1 MIRVDIAEHQ
11 GFDSGD
17 GVAFGSLRLQRAHE
31 LRQPWRA
38 YPGRHP
44 MQDLEYG
51 WDGYG
56 NLMKRTDFNRSLGE
70 TFQYDDL
77 NRLKDSTVTNPANNG
92 PTISNINYDS
102 VGNIQ
107 NRTLSGTVETY
118 SYDPNHPYAVNGVTD
133 TSGTIYS
140 ASYDA
145 DGDMTNR
152 NGYQIQW
159 TVDNLPESIASA
171 QGTSTFSYDPEGNR
185 YYQSATFNGA
195 TTDTTYIGGLFEVV
209 SNTTTTEYR
218 HNIIADGQI
227 VAVHTIDQS
236 GNAHTS
242 YLNYDHLGSVDAI
255 TDDSGAVIQTMSFD
269 AYGLRRDPGNWDYDL
284 SQNTIAT
291 LKDYTD
297 RGYTDQEQLDN
308 VALVDLNG
316 RVYDPTVGRMI
327 SADPTIP
334 DPLFSQSFNRY
345 SYVFNSPLENTDP
358 SGFGPAPGPCN
369 PGGTQ
374 KHQDGSGSSSC
385 VPETGSHIPGVNT
398 GASCSGNCQGWT
410 DFGPGQNGPG
420 NGNEGSGPCEGGPGN
435 CALSGDPQNDN
446 QNQNAN
452 TLQLGEIHVT
462 GIRLTPPP
470 QQPYFT
476 ANPFNDIWSYFLFSY
491 SSPSAF
497 LEATPKGYSRLAIR
511 GLEIGHTG
519 KNLPILSIQEEELIL
534 EEIMSVSNP
543 IASLFS
549 QNINLPSDDNLLHTD
564 IFSVNQNG
572 SINVSG
578 YFDGPDNGRVGPDSE
593 SGNISTFLFG
603 PPIPTSQ
610 LNLNPEG
617 FGPGTYNFV
626 SHNCQDYASICLLGP
641 GG

>member
-1 MIRVDIAEHQ
+1 VIRVDIAGHQ

-44 MQDLEYG
+44 MQDLEYW

-102 VGNIQ
+102 VGDIQ

-118 SYDPNHPYAVNGVTD
+118 SYDPKHPYAVNGVTD
-133 TSGTIYS
+133 SSGTIYS

-145 DGDMTNR
+145 DGDMTSR

-171 QGTSTFSYDPEGNR
+171 QGSSTFSYDPEGNR
-185 YYQSATFNGA
+185 YYQSATLNGA

-209 SNTTTTEYR
+209 STLNSTEFR

-255 TDDSGAVIQTMSFD
+255 TDDSGAVVQTMSFD
-269 AYGLRRDPGNWDYDL
+269 AYGQRRDPSNWDYDL

-327 SADPTIP
+327 SADPMIP
-334 DPLFSQSFNRY
+334 EPLFGQSFNRY
-345 SYVFNSPLENTDP
+345 SYVENSPLENVDP
-358 SGFGPAPGPCN
+358 SGYSPNWGLIEAGIIN
-369 PGGTQ
+369 GVSGMSAMALGVAMTIGDEEG
-374 KHQDGSGSSSC
+374 DG
-385 VPETGSHIPGVNT
+385 
-398 GASCSGNCQGWT
+398 
-410 DFGPGQNGPG
+410 
-420 NGNEGSGPCEGGPGN
+420 
-435 CALSGDPQNDN
+435 
-446 QNQNAN
+446 
-452 TLQLGEIHVT
+452 
-462 GIRLTPPP
+462 
-470 QQPYFT
+470 
-476 ANPFNDIWSYFLFSY
+476 
-491 SSPSAF
+491 
-497 LEATPKGYSRLAIR
+497 
-511 GLEIGHTG
+511 
-519 KNLPILSIQEEELIL
+519 
-534 EEIMSVSNP
+534 NP
-543 IASLFS
+543 IGGFLVAAGGFYIAGVGALDVTEGL
-549 QNINLPSDDNLLHTD
+549 QGYGTPVIPPSPL
-564 IFSVNQNG
+564 
-572 SINVSG
+572 
-578 YFDGPDNGRVGPDSE
+578 
-593 SGNISTFLFG
+593 STFSPFAMAESVL
-603 PPIPTSQ
+603 
-610 LNLNPEG
+610 ED
-617 FGPGTYNFV
+617 PGLATVTAFDLSPRV
-626 SHNCQDYASICLLGP
+626 VPDRMRGVKHIRRPA
-641 GG
+641 